1 MMKGRLGPGPGAG
14 DKAHYDLEVS
24 GGVISST
31 KRPANETLRFACH
44 SRTCNHCVH
53 GSQHDPLTPSMPALC
68 VLQNFVRVCVTTGAA
83 RRERRKQE
91 KERREQQRREEAS
104 RKGPKY
110 KNLTPDDVKEL
121 ANNKDYSWLRA
132 AAGPSKCVHTGVIGE
147 PVWLTLCA
155 CLYGAAGE

>member
-1 MMKGRLGPGPGAG
+1 MASSAAPSARRTKHSASHATVVRATTVFMVRSTTLSRLLCLP
-14 DKAHYDLEVS
+14 
-24 GGVISST
+24 
-31 KRPANETLRFACH
+31 
-44 SRTCNHCVH
+44 
-53 GSQHDPLTPSMPALC
+53 C
-68 VLQNFVRVCVTTGAA
+68 VLVCVCPTTGAA

-132 AAGPSKCVHTGVIGE
+132 AAGPSKCVHTGVIDE